1 MRSND
6 ASFDS
11 FQPPMPWGLWT
22 CAPALAPALRRCLWG
37 IASACTIGPAG
48 WADPRPLPH
57 RALGML
63 VAWTASRVARARLG
77 SRQAAQRVRPTPPPR
92 GPVSARCGVP
102 VGPWDERSPE
112 ACRPP
117 CSDDHH
123 IGLAVPSRRA
133 TPNRAS
139 APRASARFAE
149 LFGYLLTPPVSSVA
163 CPPRAVFSW
172 RKTGSVWAAKGYQS
186 LR

>member
-1 MRSND
+1 MDVRTCPRACPPPVPVGHRLGVHHRARGMGGPASSSSSSTWD
-6 ASFDS
+6 AGRLADRLLCGQGSVGIQAGS
-11 FQPPMPWGLWT
+11 SA
-22 CAPALAPALRRCLWG
+22 CAP
-37 IASACTIGPAG
+37 
-48 WADPRPLPH
+48 
-57 RALGML
+57 
-63 VAWTASRVARARLG
+63 
-77 SRQAAQRVRPTPPPR
+77 QPPPR

-117 CSDDHH
+117 CSDAHH

-149 LFGYLLTPPVSSVA
+149 LFGYLLTPPVSPAS
-163 CPPRAVFSW
+163 CPPRALSSW